1 MDKKTWRVFNGYRTV
16 EDLEKRFA
24 LEDVY
29 IREGKSIR
37 SRAFYA
43 EYNRIAPPLP
53 PESGVMKLEISKQG
67 G

>member
-43 EYNRIAPPLP
+43 EYNRIAPPCRP
-53 PESGVMKLEISKQG
+53 KVV
-67 G
+67 

>member
-37 SRAFYA
+37 SKAVFA
-43 EYNRIAPPLP
+43 EYNRIAPPGR
-53 PESGVMKLEISKQG
+53 PEVV
-67 G
+67 